1 MLGNYKDYIGIGT
14 IDVSMDRTLVY
25 SIKNDIFYIA
35 TTNKKIKESNVKS
48 GVATGF
54 TLLILSVIRIIK
66 ISGVLPLIILWA
78 LSFIIGY
85 LFVSKAMNIQL
96 ELIESN
102 IKKEELLN
110 FLKIQNKKT
119 NSAISIFLLL
129 IIIVF
134 ALGYYYLI
142 RDNSIS
148 LICSSLLVS
157 TLPMIY
163 FSGIHKRKQII
174 LQKIKQYN

>member
-1 MLGNYKDYIGIGT
+1 
-14 IDVSMDRTLVY
+14 
-25 SIKNDIFYIA
+25 
-35 TTNKKIKESNVKS
+35 
-48 GVATGF
+48 
-54 TLLILSVIRIIK
+54 
-66 ISGVLPLIILWA
+66 
-78 LSFIIGY
+78 
-85 LFVSKAMNIQL
+85 MNIQL